1 MMRKDIKITKVKK
14 NFYLTLLVL
23 ISALALTYFYTR
35 PQKVVQV
42 LEGNRL
48 VLDNGDTIYL
58 IGVDPDNQAR
68 NYIKKLV
75 EGQTVK
81 LHFDQRKSPSNGD
94 KPAYVYLA
102 DGTFVNAEVIRGGY
116 ARVDRTSPF
125 EYSSEFFKHQL
136 TAQKEKR
143 GIWSQ

>member
-1 MMRKDIKITKVKK
+1 MKKEIKVDKVKK
-14 NFYLTLLVL
+14 NFYLTLFVL
-23 ISALALTYFYTR
+23 ITVLAITYYYTR

-42 LEGNRL
+42 LEGNQL
-48 VLDNGDTIYL
+48 VLNNGDIICL
-58 IGVDPDNQAR
+58 IGVDPDNQAWHYLR
-68 NYIKKLV
+68 ELV

-81 LHFDQRKSPSNGD
+81 LYFDQKRTHSNGD

-102 DGTFVNAEVIRGGY
+102 DGTFVNAEVIKEGY

-125 EYSSEFFKHQL
+125 ELSGEFMQHQL

>member
-1 MMRKDIKITKVKK
+1 MKKEIKVDKVKK
-14 NFYLTLLVL
+14 NFYLTLFVL
-23 ISALALTYFYTR
+23 ITVLAITYYYTR

-48 VLDNGDTIYL
+48 VLNNGDTICL
-58 IGVDPDNQAR
+58 IGVGRDNQAR
-68 NYIKKLV
+68 HYLKKLV
-75 EGQTVK
+75 EGQTVR
-81 LHFDQRKSPSNGD
+81 LQFDQKKTHSNGN

-102 DGTFVNAEVIRGGY
+102 DGTFVNAEVIREGY

-125 EYSSEFFKHQL
+125 EFSSEFMQHQL

>member
-1 MMRKDIKITKVKK
+1 MMNKDIKVDKVKK
-14 NFYLTLLVL
+14 NFYLTLLIFITVL
-23 ISALALTYFYTR
+23 AITYYYTR
-35 PQKVVQV
+35 PQKVAQV

-48 VLDNGDTIYL
+48 VLDSGDTICL
-58 IGVDPDNQAR
+58 IGVDPDDQAR
-68 NYIKKLV
+68 HYLRKLV

-81 LHFDQRKSPSNGD
+81 LQFDQKKSRSRGG
-94 KPAYVYLA
+94 KPAYVYLT
-102 DGTFVNAEVIRGGY
+102 DGTFVNAEVIREGY

-125 EYSSEFFKHQL
+125 EFSSEFMQHQL

>member
-1 MMRKDIKITKVKK
+1 MQKEIKVDKVKK
-14 NFYLTLLVL
+14 NFYLTLLVF
-23 ISALALTYFYTR
+23 ITVLAITYFYTR

-48 VLDNGDTIYL
+48 VLDSGDTIYL
-58 IGVDPDNQAR
+58 IGVDPDNQAQEYLR
-68 NYIKKLV
+68 KLV
-75 EGQTVK
+75 GGQTVK
-81 LHFDQRKSPSNGD
+81 LHFDQRRTHLNGY

-102 DGTFVNAEVIRGGY
+102 NCTFVNAEVIRNGY

-125 EYSSEFFKHQL
+125 EFSSEFIQHQL